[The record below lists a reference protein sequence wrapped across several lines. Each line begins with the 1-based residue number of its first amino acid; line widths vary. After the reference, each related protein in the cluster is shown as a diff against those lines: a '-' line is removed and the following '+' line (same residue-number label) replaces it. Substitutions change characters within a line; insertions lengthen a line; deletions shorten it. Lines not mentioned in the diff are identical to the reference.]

1 MFDRVQSRGRLLSLV
16 FCASSMLTLSAC
28 GGGGGSDSS
37 SAAASG
43 STGAS
48 ANRAPTIVGKSPA
61 AVAVGQKYTFKPTAS
76 DADQDTLTYSIE
88 SKPTW
93 ANFDS
98 KTGTLTGT
106 PNPENVG
113 SHENIVVKVSD
124 GKTTA
129 ALPEFTVTVVDGSSG
144 LPGAATLSWEA
155 PSQNVDG
162 SALTGLTGYK
172 IHYGTKPGSY
182 SETISI
188 DTVAMTTYVIDGLA
202 AGTYY
207 FAITAVSSGGLESE
221 FSGEASTTIG

>member
-1 MFDRVQSRGRLLSLV
+1 
-16 FCASSMLTLSAC
+16 MLTLSAC
-28 GGGGGSDSS
+28 GGGGGSDSASAASSTSGS
-37 SAAASG
+37 SANS
-43 STGAS
+43 
-48 ANRAPTIVGKSPA
+48 APTITGKSPA
-61 AVAVGQKYTFKPTAS
+61 SVAVGQKYTFKPTAT
-76 DADQDTLTYSIE
+76 DADKDTLTYSIE

-113 SHENIVVKVSD
+113 SHENIIVKVSD

-129 ALPEFTVTVVDGSSG
+129 ALPEFTVTVIDGSSG
-144 LPGAATLSWEA
+144 APGTATLSWEA
-155 PSQNVDG
+155 PLQNVDG
-162 SALTGLTGYK
+162 SALTALTGYK
-172 IHYGTKPGSY
+172 IHYGKKPGSY